1 MVVFRFSNIELI
13 VLFYATIGG
22 IVVFY
27 EYPKLLTKKIKKIKL
42 IDVLLL
48 VIFMPIVFVYALADI
63 ISNI

>member
-13 VLFYATIGG
+13 VLFYSVIGG

-27 EYPKLLTKKIKKIKL
+27 EYPKLLTKKLKL
-42 IDVLLL
+42 KDVLLL
-48 VIFMPIVFVYALADI
+48 VIFMPIVFVYALVNI

>member
-1 MVVFRFSNIELI
+1 MVVFRFSKIELI

-27 EYPKLLTKKIKKIKL
+27 EYPKLLAKKIKL

-48 VIFMPIVFVYALADI
+48 VIFIPIVFVYALADI

>member
-27 EYPKLLTKKIKKIKL
+27 EYPKLLTKKIKL

>member
-1 MVVFRFSNIELI
+1 MVVFRFSKIELI

-27 EYPKLLTKKIKKIKL
+27 EYPKLLAKKIKL

-63 ISNI
+63 IANI